1 MATRTTPSRRKRR
14 NSIVE
19 PIRELNKI
27 KIVECGEPLVS
38 LAERCPELLLT
49 DEPDR
54 SGGPR
59 LFFVRETV
67 ARMLNEAQAL
77 LPRGYRLK
85 VWSAY
90 RTLEYQ
96 RTIYREVYERFRRE
110 HPEWPENILRRQTNR
125 FVHPPD
131 AKTPPGHCTGGAVDL
146 TVVGPDGREL
156 DMTSPYSAEVPER
169 MLTAETFSPKISAQA
184 RQNRE
189 FLLKIMAAV
198 GFTNYAGEWWHF
210 SYGDSG
216 WAWRLGRRTAIYGL
230 AEPTPEILKIL
241 EGAKRARSASEST
254 TGTS

>member
-1 MATRTTPSRRKRR
+1 MQGKRKRR
-14 NSIVE
+14 RRRGSVVE
-19 PIRELNKI
+19 PIRELERI
-27 KIVECGEPLVS
+27 QIIECGEPLVP
-38 LAERCPELLLT
+38 LKERCPEIVLT

-54 SGGPR
+54 QGNPR

-77 LPRGYRLK
+77 LPKGYRLK

-90 RTLEYQ
+90 RTLDYQ
-96 RTIYREVYERFRRE
+96 RFIYREVYERFKRE

-131 AKTPPGHCTGGAVDL
+131 AKAPPGHCTGGAVDL
-146 TVVGPDGREL
+146 TIVGPDGREL

-169 MLTAETFSPKISAQA
+169 MLTAETFSPKISPQA
-184 RQNRE
+184 RKNRE
-189 FLLKIMAAV
+189 LLLRVMTAV

-216 WAWRLGRRTAIYGL
+216 WAWRLGRKTAIYGL
-230 AEPTPEILKIL
+230 AEPTPDIL
-241 EGAKRARSASEST
+241 EVLERARSSASASA
-254 TGTS
+254 TGAA

>member
-1 MATRTTPSRRKRR
+1 MTTRIRSKR

-27 KIVECGEPLVS
+27 KIIECGEPLVS
-38 LAERCPELLLT
+38 LAERCPDLILT

-59 LFFVRETV
+59 LFFLRETV
-67 ARMLNEAQAL
+67 TTMLNEAQRR
-77 LPRGYRLK
+77 LPRGHRFK
-85 VWSAY
+85 IWSAY

-96 RTIYREVYERFRRE
+96 RLIYSEVYKRFRE
-110 HPEWPENILRRQTNR
+110 AHPEWPENILRRQTNR

-146 TVVGPDGREL
+146 TIVSPDGEEL
-156 DMTSPYSAEVPER
+156 DMTSPYSAVPPER
-169 MLTAETFSPKISAQA
+169 MITAETYSPKISENA
-184 RQNRE
+184 RQNRQ
-189 FLLKIMAAV
+189 FLLDVMTAV

-230 AEPTPEILKIL
+230 IEPTEEILQIIK
-241 EGAKRARSASEST
+241 SASRTAQPIS
-254 TGTS
+254 